1 MLVLLFYLG
10 DVMYSIRCDKVR
22 EIAPMVNLKELPHA
36 PDYFAGLFNY
46 RGMIV
51 PVIDLRRLIQKQSCD
66 IRLSTRIILLDY
78 DKPDGTPAIFGIMAE
93 RVTEAVMKSRDALIS
108 SGVTMTNMPYL
119 GGLLVDDN
127 TMIQYIAVEALPGV
141 LNLSPPVEIG
151 ETTTMNRRRTD

>member
-51 PVIDLRRLIQKQSCD
+51 PVIDLRRLIQHQSCD

-78 DKPDGTPAIFGIMAE
+78 VKPDNTPAIFGIMAE
-93 RVTEAVMKSRDALIS
+93 RVTEAVMKPLDALIS
-108 SGVTMTNMPYL
+108 SGITMANMPYL
-119 GGLLVDDN
+119 GSLLVDGN
-127 TMIQYIAVEALPGV
+127 TMVQYIAVEALPGA
-141 LNLSPPVEIG
+141 LNLSPAVEIA
-151 ETTTMNRRRTD
+151 EAITMNRRRTD

>member
-10 DVMYSIRCDKVR
+10 DVMYSIKCDSVR

-51 PVIDLRRLIQKQSCD
+51 PVIDLRRLIQQQPCD

-78 DKPDGTPAIFGIMAE
+78 AKPDGTPAIFGIMAE
-93 RVTEAVMKSRDALIS
+93 RVTEAVMRPLDALIS
-108 SGVTMTNMPYL
+108 SGITMERMPYL
-119 GGLLVDDN
+119 GGLLVDGN
-127 TMIQYIAVEALPGV
+127 TMIQYIAVEALPGA
-141 LNLSPPVEIG
+141 LNLSPAVEIG
-151 ETTTMNRRRTD
+151 EAMK